1 MALIPQVVGT
11 PTGVASGA
19 RAAAAGDTVTPGAD
33 VQLVVTNGSGASIT
47 VTVVCKQ
54 TCSMGSSSP
63 THDSVTTV
71 AAGTTAVIGPI
82 NDRYKDN
89 TTGLAT
95 VNYSATA
102 SVTVY
107 SSRV

>member
-33 VQLVVTNGSGASIT
+33 VQLVVINAGGVSTT
-47 VTVVCKQ
+47 VTVTCKQ
-54 TCSMGSSSP
+54 TCSMGLSSP
-63 THDSVTTV
+63 AHDSVSVV
-71 AAGTTAVIGPI
+71 AAGTTAAIGPI
-82 NDRYKDN
+82 NDRYKDSN
-89 TTGLAT
+89 TGLAT
-95 VNYSATA
+95 VSYTVTA

-107 SSRV
+107 TSRV